1 MYDFDGEGQDY
12 IDVTARVISMTARAA
27 LLEVNGDRRWVPKS
41 LIDDPDSLEEGEEVT
56 IGIEEWKLEE
66 LGW

>member
-1 MYDFDGEGQDY
+1 VYDYDGEGHDH
-12 IDVTARVISMTARAA
+12 INVSGRVVKLTPRAV
-27 LLEVNGDRRWVPKS
+27 LFEVRGDRQWVPKS